1 MADRLTI
8 DLRVGL
14 RELYPQCLYTDLLIY
29 SGESYYR
36 VHKII
41 LHAQSSVFARI
52 FEDGFQLESNGQQFI
67 RLDEDDPI
75 TLGVLIDF
83 LYTSVCNE
91 ERASLAGD
99 SSLFAI
105 DLYAMGLKYKVPAL
119 CFLAADRLA
128 TSSHTVTPGSAS
140 LEACFGVS
148 RKIVACSA
156 DNDERLWDALVR
168 KLKPDLWWLTTNQ
181 DFFAVMIELPPL
193 MNAITKAG

>member
-8 DLRVGL
+8 DLRAGL
-14 RELYPQCLYTDLLIY
+14 RELYPQCLYTDVLIY

-41 LHAQSSVFARI
+41 LHAQSSVFASI
-52 FEDGFQLESNGQQFI
+52 FEGGFQRESTGQQFI

-128 TSSHTVTPGSAS
+128 KLSLTVTPGSAS
-140 LEACFGVS
+140 LEACFRVI

-168 KLKPDLWWLTTNQ
+168 KLKPEFWWLTTSQ
-181 DFFAVMIELPPL
+181 DFFAVMMELPPP
-193 MNAITKAG
+193 MNAITRAG

>member
-14 RELYPQCLYTDLLIY
+14 RELYPQGLYTDLLIY
-29 SGESYYR
+29 SGESYYW

-41 LHAQSSVFARI
+41 LHAQSSVFASI
-52 FEDGFQLESNGQQFI
+52 FEGGFQLESTGQQFI

-75 TLGVLIDF
+75 ALGVLVDF
-83 LYTSVCNE
+83 LYTSMYNE

-128 TSSHTVTPGSAS
+128 KSSLTVTPGSAS
-140 LEACFGVS
+140 LEACFGVI
-148 RKIVACSA
+148 RKIVVCSA

-168 KLKPDLWWLTTNQ
+168 KLQPDLWWLTTNK

-193 MNAITKAG
+193 MNAIAKAG